1 MTGTTY
7 AIFTTTTTQEGT
19 NTIETLK
26 CLELEFSN
34 QKNVISLLN
43 TYPMTDERGSKN
55 TPYSFTLT
63 NKCGT
68 YVEYSVGL
76 AINKDNTLEDKYVK
90 TVFSLANDTGEPVL
104 LTDRVAGE
112 VYNNKKTYI
121 FRNDGLENNAS
132 KDYKLV
138 LWVDGTASDSE
149 MQKSFLGNIIINT
162 KPIKNEGQKTITVD
176 LDGGN
181 LLQELNEIYR
191 EGTKI
196 KLPIPAKAGYHFT
209 KWEVTS
215 GDATIDENN
224 YLTIGKE
231 NISLKAYY
239 QGGLTLTLELND
251 GSTTQ
256 TINDF
261 YGSGEKVT
269 LIEPTKEGN
278 KFKGWKITSGNGT
291 LEGNILTINTE
302 SVVIEATW
310 KKQVTLTVDL
320 NGGST
325 TQSFEDSY
333 GEQDEINL
341 TTPTKTNST
350 FAGWEIT
357 SGTAVIDNNK
367 LTFGSNNVS
376 IKALWQQTWNF
387 DFTGSEQTF
396 TAPYNGIYK
405 LEIWG
410 ASGGNY
416 DTTYIGGYGGYSI
429 GSTNLLAN
437 DKLYIN
443 VGGKGEDKSTSAT
456 ITGGY
461 NGGGNGAGISSIY
474 STSGGGATHI
484 ATQSGLL
491 KNLSSNKSSILIV
504 SGGGG
509 GTSYQSGPYTGSG
522 GSGGGYIG
530 NNGTNTQTNW
540 VYGSGGTQT
549 SGGASGGGNKVNN
562 EDRGTDGSFGAGG
575 NGLHYSGGG
584 GGGYYGGGASNQAG
598 GGGGSGYIGNDLLV
612 NKLMY
617 CYNCKTTESEDI
629 KTLSTTNISSTAT
642 SNYSKKGNGYA
653 RITFISTGVKL
664 TVDLDGGSTTQNLL
678 NKYPNNTTFTLTEPV
693 KNGYTFNGWTII
705 SGDAVINENKLTI
718 KSKNTAIKATWI
730 KSWTFAYTGN
740 VQTFTAPTTGTYKLE
755 TWGAQGGD
763 GKTTMD
769 YNQKG
774 GYGGYSKGEVNLTAN
789 QKIYIVVGGQGKQG
803 QGDGKSRVV
812 VAGGYNGGANNLAG
826 YSYSSDNYFGSGGGA
841 THIATES
848 KGDGTLSNYE
858 NYQSSLL
865 IVAGGGGGSYYFLLQ
880 SYYHHSVGGSGGGF
894 EGQDVQDFYS
904 SSGATS
910 YLATG
915 GKQTVSSGNSSLY
928 YGKFGLATAPTDD
941 GIGGGGGGYYGGA
954 SGMGGAGGSG
964 YIGNSLLTNKV
975 MYCYNCTESSTA
987 STKTVSTINVSET
1000 PMQNYAKKGNGYA
1013 RISLIK

>member
-1 MTGTTY
+1 MRNFLYKRKIIYIILIVIGIITVTGTTY
-7 AIFTTTTTQEGT
+7 AIFTTTTTQERT

-34 QKNVISLLN
+34 QKNIISLLN

-55 TPYSFTLT
+55 TPYTFTLT

-68 YVEYSVGL
+68 YVEYSIGF

-90 TVFSLANDTGEPVL
+90 TIFSLASDTGEPVL
-104 LTDRVAGE
+104 LTNRVEGK

-132 KDYKLV
+132 KDYKLI
-138 LWVDGTASDSE
+138 LWIDESATKN
-149 MQKSFLGNIIINT
+149 QKGQSFIGNIIINT

-196 KLPIPAKAGYHFT
+196 KLPIPAKAGYHFDR
-209 KWEVTS
+209 WEVTS

-239 QGGLTLTLELND
+239 QGGLTLTLELNG

-269 LIEPTKEGN
+269 LIEPTKEGY
-278 KFKGWKITSGNGT
+278 KFSGWKITSGDGTLNGNILTINAESIVIEATWKKQVTLTVNLNGGSTTQSFKEIYIEDDIITLIEPTKEGYRKIISGNGT
-291 LEGNILTINTE
+291 LDGNVLTINTE

-310 KKQVTLTVDL
+310 KVTLTVDL

-357 SGTAVIDNNK
+357 SGDATINNNK
-367 LTFGSNNVS
+367 LTFGSSNVS
-376 IKALWQQTWNF
+376 IRALWQETWTF

-396 TAPYNGIYK
+396 TLPHTGAYK
-405 LEIWG
+405 LEVWG
-410 ASGGNY
+410 ANGGDYN
-416 DTTYIGGYGGYSI
+416 TTYIGGYGGYSI
-429 GSTNLLAN
+429 GTINLLAN

-443 VGGKGEDKSTSAT
+443 VGGKGKDKSTLAT
-456 ITGGY
+456 IAGGY
-461 NGGGNGAGISSIY
+461 NGGGNGAGISSTSLVY

-530 NNGTNTQTNW
+530 NNGTNTKTNY

-584 GGGYYGGGASNQAG
+584 GGGYYGGGASNQSG
-598 GGGGSGYIGNDLLV
+598 GGGGSGYIGNSSLY
-612 NKLMY
+612 NKAMY
-617 CYNCKTTESEDI
+617 CYE
-629 KTLSTTNISSTAT
+629 
-642 SNYSKKGNGYA
+642 
-653 RITFISTGVKL
+653 
-664 TVDLDGGSTTQNLL
+664 
-678 NKYPNNTTFTLTEPV
+678 
-693 KNGYTFNGWTII
+693 
-705 SGDAVINENKLTI
+705 
-718 KSKNTAIKATWI
+718 
-730 KSWTFAYTGN
+730 
-740 VQTFTAPTTGTYKLE
+740 
-755 TWGAQGGD
+755 
-763 GKTTMD
+763 
-769 YNQKG
+769 
-774 GYGGYSKGEVNLTAN
+774 
-789 QKIYIVVGGQGKQG
+789 
-803 QGDGKSRVV
+803 
-812 VAGGYNGGANNLAG
+812 
-826 YSYSSDNYFGSGGGA
+826 
-841 THIATES
+841 
-848 KGDGTLSNYE
+848 
-858 NYQSSLL
+858 
-865 IVAGGGGGSYYFLLQ
+865 
-880 SYYHHSVGGSGGGF
+880 
-894 EGQDVQDFYS
+894 
-904 SSGATS
+904 
-910 YLATG
+910 
-915 GKQTVSSGNSSLY
+915 
-928 YGKFGLATAPTDD
+928 
-941 GIGGGGGGYYGGA
+941 
-954 SGMGGAGGSG
+954 
-964 YIGNSLLTNKV
+964 
-975 MYCYNCTESSTA
+975 CTESSEET
-987 STKTVSTINVSET
+987 TKTMSTTCTNSSATE
-1000 PMQNYAKKGNGYA
+1000 NCAKKGNGYA
-1013 RISLIK
+1013 KVTFISTN